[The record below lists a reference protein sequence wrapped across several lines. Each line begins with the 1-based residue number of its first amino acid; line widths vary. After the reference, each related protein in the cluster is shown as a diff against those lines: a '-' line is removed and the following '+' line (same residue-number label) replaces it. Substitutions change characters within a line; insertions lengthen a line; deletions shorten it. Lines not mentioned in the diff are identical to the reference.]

1 MEVSDS
7 SDKKST
13 VQSNFDFLKF
23 LVNHGLFKPRIMK
36 MKLDFDFDHQK
47 LRKMRLLAK
56 EATMRKLEI
65 SLSYGKT
72 CSNAQLCTPITSSS
86 SNQFLWLKA
95 QIEDLI
101 KHSNFI
107 LWKFPQKMHGLKD
120 MKPWKSWFKVVKF
133 PTLRKILSLFDNFE
147 TLTLWSF

>member
-1 MEVSDS
+1 MEDSDS

-56 EATMRKLEI
+56 EATMRKFEFFP
-65 SLSYGKT
+65 SYGK
-72 CSNAQLCTPITSSS
+72 
-86 SNQFLWLKA
+86 
-95 QIEDLI
+95 
-101 KHSNFI
+101 KHVQMPNFAH
-107 LWKFPQKMHGLKD
+107 P
-120 MKPWKSWFKVVKF
+120 
-133 PTLRKILSLFDNFE
+133 
-147 TLTLWSF
+147 